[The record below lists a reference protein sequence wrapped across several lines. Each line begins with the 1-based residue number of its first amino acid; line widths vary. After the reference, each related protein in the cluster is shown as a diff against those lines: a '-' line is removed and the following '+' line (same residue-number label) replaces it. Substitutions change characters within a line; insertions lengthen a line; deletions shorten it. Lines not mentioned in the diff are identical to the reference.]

1 MTLRIRL
8 ANTLTTTLTI
18 ALVFTCATASAGEP
32 DGPLSLSIAPSLQ
45 NYSPAEPAPAPA
57 VLPEASPAIVIEAP
71 PPQAAPKI
79 IPESP
84 ALPPLS
90 TDSETLTVVELTAT
104 PQTAETIDL
113 IAEPE
118 DLIERLRNGFSM
130 PNISSNLVLHHQQWY
145 TNRPDYL
152 RRMVERSRRYL
163 HYIIAELNKRNMPTE
178 LALLPMVESA
188 YNPMAY
194 SRARASGLWQFIPS
208 TGKQYKLEQNWWV
221 DERRDIIA
229 STSAA
234 LDYLQYIYEMHGDWH
249 LALASYN
256 WGEGAVGKAIAKNKA
271 KGLPTDYLSLTMPGE
286 TKNYVPKLQALKN
299 IFNSPALL
307 AEVGLDSVPN
317 RPYFS
322 TVEKS
327 TNIDIKVAAKLAE
340 MPVADFVAL
349 NPAHNRPVIKSDA
362 PLVIPADKVDTFMSN
377 LETHQNSDKPLSSWQ
392 SYTLRP
398 GDKLE
403 KVAPRFG
410 MTVANL
416 KAVNGIQGRI
426 KVSPGMTLLVAGID
440 GSDSANIANM
450 AALPEQPR
458 LPSADP
464 VPAATSRTHV
474 VRKGETLARISSQY
488 GVPMAEL
495 KRINQLRSDRVAPG
509 TRLALSTPN
518 KATLAK
524 TDTTAGKVNTPPIKQ
539 ASKAKKPPKLTRY
552 TIRRGDTLASIAKQF
567 KVDKDD
573 LLRWNRVSPN
583 ALQPGKTLT
592 IQLAQN
598 N

>member
-1 MTLRIRL
+1 MTPRITL
-8 ANTLTTTLTI
+8 AI
-18 ALVFTCATASAGEP
+18 ALAFTCATVLAEDIDS
-32 DGPLSLSIAPSLQ
+32 PLTLSIAPSLK
-45 NYSPAEPAPAPA
+45 NYPPAESFPTPRTSPQTAQQGTPQITTAASSPAALPTESGALA
-57 VLPEASPAIVIEAP
+57 VVELAAQPQLPEA
-71 PPQAAPKI
+71 
-79 IPESP
+79 
-84 ALPPLS
+84 
-90 TDSETLTVVELTAT
+90 
-104 PQTAETIDL
+104 IDL

-130 PNISSNLVLHHQQWY
+130 PNINNDLVLHHQQWY
-145 TNRPDYL
+145 INRPDYL

-194 SRARASGLWQFIPS
+194 SRAHASGLWQFIPS

-221 DERRDIIA
+221 DERRDIVA

-271 KGLPTDYLSLTMPGE
+271 KGLPTDYLSLTMPVE

-299 IFNSPALL
+299 IFSSPTLL
-307 AEVGLDSVPN
+307 AGIGLDSVPN

-322 TVEKS
+322 TIEKS
-327 TNIDIKVAAKLAE
+327 ANIDIKVAAKLAE
-340 MPVADFVAL
+340 MPVAEFVAL

-362 PLVIPADKVDTFMSN
+362 PLIIPADKVETFMSN
-377 LETHQNSDKPLSSWQ
+377 LETHQNNDKPLSSWQ
-392 SYTLRP
+392 SYTLLP

-403 KVAPRFG
+403 RIAPRFG

-426 KVSPGMTLLVAGID
+426 KVGPGLTLLVAGSE
-440 GSDSANIANM
+440 GGNASAM
-450 AALPEQPR
+450 ASLPEQPR
-458 LPSADP
+458 LPVADP
-464 VPAATSRTHV
+464 APVATVRTHV
-474 VRKGETLARISSQY
+474 VRKGETLAKVAKQN
-488 GVPMAEL
+488 GVTLAEL
-495 KRINQLRSDRVAPG
+495 KRINHLRTDHVAPG
-509 TRLALSTPN
+509 TKLTLATPAKTLVAANSKPAKAAPAKIQLAKQAKKAPRLA
-518 KATLAK
+518 
-524 TDTTAGKVNTPPIKQ
+524 
-539 ASKAKKPPKLTRY
+539 RY
-552 TIRRGDTLASIAKQF
+552 TIRRGDTLASIAKRF

-573 LLRWNRVSPN
+573 LLRWNHGSSA

-598 N
+598 D